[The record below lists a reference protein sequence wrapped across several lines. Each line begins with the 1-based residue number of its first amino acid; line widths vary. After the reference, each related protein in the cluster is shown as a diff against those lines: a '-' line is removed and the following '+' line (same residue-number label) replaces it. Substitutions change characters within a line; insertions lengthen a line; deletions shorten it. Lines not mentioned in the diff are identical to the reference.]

1 MYRGLQSKS
10 KSVAVVLLVALITP
24 MSPLWASPAGETPAV
39 TNNDAAAP
47 SAAQPAASATAAPA
61 PERTTAAVASAPA
74 SKAEPASMESELQ
87 ELRELLEAQ
96 ARQLQEQS
104 QELRDQHEK
113 MLEMETA
120 LTAATAGS
128 GSSSAA
134 ATPVSAEI
142 SPAQQGG
149 GGQQLTGAQ
158 SQQLSGDQNLA
169 RRIDTLERNL
179 SNFGAISFAG
189 DLRVRDESY
198 SGGPINDSQDR
209 NRERYRARFYI
220 NAKLNDDFSGGLG
233 LSTGDLNDPITSN
246 QTANQFFTRK
256 PFALDRAFV
265 NYNPHQWKALTLIG
279 GKFAYPFYRT
289 QLTWDDDIYPEGVA
303 EKLEWKSDTWH
314 VLRQFALIGF
324 QLPFGETQ
332 NPEAIR
338 TSTQPVNAIL
348 PYPNGSIRQSV
359 VYGAQIQTRWQLG
372 SRVSFLAD
380 TAFYNYHNADS
391 IALANQVAYGNP
403 TTSSPVDGLLTL
415 NNTLTNSFQT
425 VTETVTALS
434 TSGTTPGNVTVSKE
448 VIAAKLNS
456 KFALVDSIAQFDI
469 KTWSDRWPIRFLG
482 DYVQNTEACANDPG
496 AAPFIPPATL
506 TTLEKTATITVATVN
521 GTCNPHAR
529 RANWVE
535 SRFGRQAEKG
545 DWQFAYTHMLIEREA
560 VISLFDFSDIR
571 QGTDVQQNRVE
582 AFYQA
587 NKAVQVGFTGFFGR
601 PLHPVVTTP
610 PERELDRLQFDVI
623 YKF

>member
-1 MYRGLQSKS
+1 MPRRLQSTS
-10 KSVAVVLLVALITP
+10 KSVAVVLLAALIAP
-24 MSPLWASPAGETPAV
+24 VSPVWAGPTGETPAA
-39 TNNDAAAP
+39 TTSSAAAP
-47 SAAQPAASATAAPA
+47 VAAQPAATAEAAPVSS
-61 PERTTAAVASAPA
+61 PAATSAAAASAA
-74 SKAEPASMESELQ
+74 KAEPASMEVELQ

-96 ARQLQEQS
+96 ARQLQEQG
-104 QELRDQHEK
+104 QELRDQREK
-113 MLEMETA
+113 MSQMETA
-120 LTAATAGS
+120 LTAAAS
-128 GSSSAA
+128 GSSGAA
-134 ATPVSAEI
+134 AIPVAAAI
-142 SPAQQGG
+142 SPDQAGG
-149 GGQQLTGAQ
+149 GGQQLSGAQ

-169 RRIDTLERNL
+169 RRIDTLERGL
-179 SNFGAISFAG
+179 SNFGNISFAG

-289 QLTWDDDIYPEGVA
+289 QLTWDDDIFPEGVA
-303 EKLEWKSDTWH
+303 EKLEWKSDNWH
-314 VLRQFALIGF
+314 VLRQFAVIGF
-324 QLPFGETQ
+324 QLPFAETQ

-338 TSTQPVNAIL
+338 TSTQATSAIL

-359 VYGAQIQTRWQLG
+359 VYGAQLQTRWQLG

-434 TSGTTPGNVTVSKE
+434 TSGTTPGNITVSKE

-456 KFALVDSIAQFDI
+456 RFALVDSIAQFDI
-469 KTWSDRWPIRFLG
+469 KTWSDKWPVRFLG
-482 DYVQNTEACANDPG
+482 DYVQNTEACANDPS
-496 AAPFIPPATL
+496 APPFIPPATL
-506 TTLEKTATITVATVN
+506 TGLQKTATITVATVN
-521 GTCNPHAR
+521 GACDSHAR

-535 SRFGRQAEKG
+535 SRFGRQQNKG

-610 PERELDRLQFDVI
+610 AERELDRLQFDVI

>member
-1 MYRGLQSKS
+1 MHRRLESKS
-10 KSVAVVLLVALITP
+10 KSMAIVLLAALITAAP
-24 MSPLWASPAGETPAV
+24 QVWASPEGETAAV
-39 TNNDAAAP
+39 AATSAAAP
-47 SAAQPAASATAAPA
+47 SATQPAVTAAAVPA
-61 PERTTAAVASAPA
+61 PVSNSSAAAKP
-74 SKAEPASMESELQ
+74 AEPSSMESELEQ
-87 ELRELLEAQ
+87 LRVLLEAQ
-96 ARQLQEQS
+96 AQQLQEQG
-104 QELRDQHEK
+104 QELRDQRQK
-113 MLEMETA
+113 MLELESA
-120 LTAATAGS
+120 LTSANS
-128 GSSSAA
+128 GSPAA
-134 ATPVSAEI
+134 ALPVTSA
-142 SPAQQGG
+142 SAPPQQGG
-149 GGQQLTGAQ
+149 GQSPELAGSQ
-158 SQQLSGDQNLA
+158 SQQLSGEQNLA
-169 RRIDTLERNL
+169 RRIDTLERDL
-179 SNFGAISFAG
+179 SNFGTISFAG

-220 NAKLNDDFSGGLG
+220 NAKLDDDIAGGLG

-256 PFALDRAFV
+256 PFALDRAFID
-265 NYNPHQWKALTLIG
+265 YTPHQWKALTLIG
-279 GKFAYPFYRT
+279 GKFAYPWYRT

-303 EKLEWKSDTWH
+303 EKLEWKSDNWH
-314 VLRQFALIGF
+314 VLRQIAFIGF
-324 QLPFGETQ
+324 QLPFAETQ

-359 VYGAQIQTRWQLG
+359 VYGGQIQTRWQLG
-372 SRVSFLAD
+372 KHVSFLAD

-415 NNTLTNSFQT
+415 NNTLTDSFQT
-425 VTETVTALS
+425 VTETFTSAA
-434 TSGTTPGNVTVSKE
+434 TSGNGTGNVTVSKQ
-448 VIAAKLNS
+448 VIEAKLNS
-456 KFALVDSIAQFDI
+456 KFAITDSIAQFDI
-469 KTWSDRWPIRFLG
+469 TTWSDRWPIRFLG
-482 DYVQNTEACANDPG
+482 DYVQNTEACANDTPL
-496 AAPFIPPATL
+496 ALPTTPAN
-506 TTLEKTATITVATVN
+506 ATFTVATVN
-521 GTCNPHAR
+521 GACNPHAR

-535 SRFGRQAEKG
+535 GRFGRQQNKG

-571 QGTDVQQNRVE
+571 QGSDVQQNRVE

-587 NKAVQVGFTGFFGR
+587 NKSVQVGFTGFFGR
-601 PLHPVVTTP
+601 PLHPAVTTP

>member
-1 MYRGLQSKS
+1 
-10 KSVAVVLLVALITP
+10 
-24 MSPLWASPAGETPAV
+24 
-39 TNNDAAAP
+39 
-47 SAAQPAASATAAPA
+47 
-61 PERTTAAVASAPA
+61 
-74 SKAEPASMESELQ
+74 MESELQ
-87 ELRELLEAQ
+87 QLKELLEAQ
-96 ARQLQEQS
+96 AQQLQEQS
-104 QELRDQHEK
+104 QELRDQHQK
-113 MLEMETA
+113 MLELEAA
-120 LTAATAGS
+120 LTAATPGS
-128 GSSSAA
+128 PAE
-134 ATPVSAEI
+134 TVVSAPAGAA
-142 SPAQQGG
+142 SPQATSGQSQELAGG
-149 GGQQLTGAQ
+149 Q
-158 SQQLSGDQNLA
+158 SQQLSGEQNLA

-220 NAKLNDDFSGGLG
+220 NAKLDDDISGGIG

-256 PFALDRAFV
+256 PFALDRAFID
-265 NYNPHQWKALTLIG
+265 YTPHQWKALTFIG
-279 GKFAYPFYRT
+279 GKFAYPWYRT
-289 QLTWDDDIYPEGVA
+289 QLTWDDDIFPEGVA
-303 EKLEWKSDTWH
+303 EKLEWKSDNWH
-314 VLRQFALIGF
+314 VLRQFAFIGF
-324 QLPFGETQ
+324 QLPFAETQ

-359 VYGAQIQTRWQLG
+359 VYGGQIQTRWQLG

-380 TAFYNYHNADS
+380 AAFYNFHNADS

-415 NNTLTNSFQT
+415 NNTLTDSFQT

-434 TSGTTPGNVTVSKE
+434 TSGSTPGNVTVSKE

-456 KFALVDSIAQFDI
+456 KFALLDTIAQFDI
-469 KTWSDRWPIRFLG
+469 KTWSDRWPIRVLG
-482 DYVQNTEACANDPG
+482 DYVQNTEACANDP
-496 AAPFIPPATL
+496 AAPPFIPASTL
-506 TTLEKTATITVATVN
+506 TALEKTATITFATVN
-521 GTCNPHAR
+521 GPCDSHAR

-535 SRFGRQAEKG
+535 TRFGRQQNKG
-545 DWQFAYTHMLIEREA
+545 DFQFAYTHMLIEREA

-587 NKAVQVGFTGFFGR
+587 NKNVQVGFTGFFGR
-601 PLHPVVTTP
+601 PLHPAVTTP